1 MQFSTPMITIDP
13 TLPKI
18 GMLWIGEHLGLI
30 EQLSILS
37 FLEHGHD
44 ITLFTTQAVTGIPTG
59 VTVCDA
65 GDILSSQTILRHHK
79 TGSAALH
86 SDIFRYAMLAKTDLM
101 WVDTDVLCLR
111 PYHPSSPYV
120 FGYEDERTI
129 NGAVLRLPQNSL
141 ALQQLLRYQ
150 PDTYGYPPFFS
161 TERKIRYWLKNGGK
175 TPHISRWPWG
185 AIGPKGLTHHLR
197 DSGEIQ
203 QAQAQNAFYAISAS
217 EITQLTRSGG
227 LSRSALSTDVYYLH
241 LWGKELRAS
250 MQTQALEIGSFLAEE
265 KNRLAT
271 N

>member
-1 MQFSTPMITIDP
+1 
-13 TLPKI
+13 
-18 GMLWIGEHLGLI
+18 MLWIGKELGFL

-44 ITLFTTQAVTGIPTG
+44 ITLFTTQAVTGIPAG
-59 VTVCDA
+59 LRVRDA
-65 GDILSSQTILRHHK
+65 NDIFPCLHIVRDRK
-79 TGSAALH
+79 TGSPAMHA
-86 SDIFRYAMLAKTDLM
+86 DMFRYAMLAKTDLM
-101 WVDTDVLCLR
+101 WVDMDVLCIH
-111 PYHPSSPYV
+111 PYRPSSAYV
-120 FGYEDERTI
+120 FGYEDASTI
-129 NGAVLRLPQNSL
+129 NNAVLRLPPNSP